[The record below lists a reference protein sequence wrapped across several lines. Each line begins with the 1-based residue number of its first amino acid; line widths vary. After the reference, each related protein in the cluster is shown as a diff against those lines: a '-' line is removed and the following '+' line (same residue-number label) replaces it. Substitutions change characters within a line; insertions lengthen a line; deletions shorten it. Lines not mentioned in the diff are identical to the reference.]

1 MTARYRFPLPESL
14 KKSYPKINKLDKVI
28 NIILAVTV
36 VFYGGMLLQDTVDI
50 HNNALVI
57 IEHRQLIN
65 SKETYTPILITH
77 IGKDDYMQSQV
88 SRHRWLAGNLKNKGL
103 KVELAPYIKN
113 KKEMPVVVN
122 VPISTW
128 HFVGGMSEGLQ
139 QLSRQW
145 TSLGPEYRITVSRES
160 YWRSFKEAMFNTVLE
175 W

>member
-1 MTARYRFPLPESL
+1 MQYRFPLAEELRKNSPAI
-14 KKSYPKINKLDKVI
+14 KKLNNKALD
-28 NIILAVTV
+28 IILVMAGL
-36 VFYGGMLLQDTVDI
+36 FYGGMLLQDTVDI

-57 IEHRQLIN
+57 VEHRQLIN
-65 SKETYTPILITH
+65 NKETYTPSIITH
-77 IGKDDYMQSQV
+77 IYKYGYMQGHISNNE
-88 SRHRWLAGNLKNKGL
+88 WIAGNLTNKGL

-113 KKEMPVVVN
+113 KKEMPVVVK